1 MHYMYISNAIK
12 PERTSIMR
20 QKIRTN
26 KFLKTRKEEEKSE
39 KKVFKHRQ
47 RRNRLEKSMK

>member
-12 PERTSIMR
+12 RNILRTSIMR

-26 KFLKTRKEEEKSE
+26 KFLKIREEEEKSE
-39 KKVFKHRQ
+39 KKYSNIIKR
-47 RRNRLEKSMK
+47 KID

>member
-12 PERTSIMR
+12 RNVLRTR

-26 KFLKTRKEEEKSE
+26 KFLKICEEEEKSE
-39 KKVFKHRQ
+39 KNIQTSSK
-47 RRNRLEKSMK
+47 EK

>member
-12 PERTSIMR
+12 RNVLRTNIMR

-26 KFLKTRKEEEKSE
+26 KFLKICEEEEKSE
-39 KKVFKHRQ
+39 KNIQTSSK
-47 RRNRLEKSMK
+47 EK

>member
-12 PERTSIMR
+12 RNVLRTR

-26 KFLKTRKEEEKSE
+26 KFLKIREEEEKSE
-39 KKVFKHRQ
+39 KKYSNIIKG
-47 RRNRLEKSMK
+47 KID